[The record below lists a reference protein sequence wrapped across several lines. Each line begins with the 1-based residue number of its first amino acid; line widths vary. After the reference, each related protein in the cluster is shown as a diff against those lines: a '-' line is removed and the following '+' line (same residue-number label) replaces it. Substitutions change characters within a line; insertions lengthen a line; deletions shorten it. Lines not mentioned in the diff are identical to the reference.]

1 MQFSNQYVYII
12 PLDDPYDIYDTYS
25 QNYPKG
31 ELYDSLNKVFKKKLI
46 IFVTTMTP
54 LLCDEN
60 HSNICNHN
68 RYNSKFDL
76 PGKTGSRFKIHKPF

>member
-1 MQFSNQYVYII
+1 MIHN
-12 PLDDPYDIYDTYS
+12 S

-46 IFVTTMTP
+46 IFVTTMAP
-54 LLCDEN
+54 LLCHEN

-76 PGKTGSRFKIHKPF
+76 PGKTGSRFKKPFVEIHKPLLTIYRP